1 MTTAT
6 DVWVAAITT
15 IGAVLVA
22 MIPVTVMQRRHGQ
35 QIRQVNAAVNNNDDD
50 RHPRIYDIVEDIAAQ
65 VRLIEH
71 ATSGL
76 IDWQASFDGSPFTDA
91 EAIGRFVDEVERRFD
106 ELDDVIKSHVEWE
119 TNTKYHEL
127 EGLMSQLEVALRT
140 YHEQE
145 QRR

>member
-6 DVWVAAITT
+6 DVWVATITT

-35 QIRQVNAAVNNNDDD
+35 QVRQINDAVNHSHANGT
-50 RHPRIYDIVEDIAAQ
+50 PRIYDIVQQIAAQ
-65 VRLIEH
+65 VKVIEH

-106 ELDDVIKSHVEWE
+106 ELDSMIRSHVEWE
-119 TNTKYHEL
+119 ETGKYGEL
-127 EGLMSQLEVALRT
+127 EQLMRRLETALHT
-140 YHEQE
+140 YHDQE
-145 QRR
+145 QR

>member
-6 DVWVAAITT
+6 DVWVATITT

-35 QIRQVNAAVNNNDDD
+35 QVRQINDAVNHSHANGT
-50 RHPRIYDIVEDIAAQ
+50 PRIYDIVQQIAAQ
-65 VRLIEH
+65 VKVIEH

-106 ELDDVIKSHVEWE
+106 ELDEMVKAHVEWE
-119 TNTKYHEL
+119 ETAKYGEL
-127 EGLMSQLEVALRT
+127 EQLMRRLETALHT
-140 YHEQE
+140 YHDQE
-145 QRR
+145 QR